1 MLNKR
6 RRFWVGLVYFSLGLT
21 LLVGLAIT
29 TLVPLG
35 SGDVTLAD
43 RGRVE
48 VLGIYVSPGDTVGTG
63 DPLFLVGRD
72 GSIDTIE
79 STLSGSIVAIPVLI
93 GDEVTDGGVLLTVET
108 GLWGLNSGQLDLWV
122 WVLFAVAYFLLSFR
136 SVEVNDRMFASST
149 PMVVLTAGM
158 VFAARDQAPLF
169 ALAAMAALGPFDRG
183 VIRDRK
189 LFLPAFNFGQLIVS
203 ATAAALA
210 LELLIPD
217 YGEIFSAG
225 SLDVST
231 SVTLRIVFA
240 AAVGALVYSL
250 VNTLAVSLGARIVYG
265 NRSLV
270 PWSKMSQLL
279 VSQIAMGA
287 LGGLLGIVVM
297 DSALTIPLVLAVF
310 VIGHLV
316 FTSYAKLREA
326 HESTLKGFILALE
339 ARDLYTRGHTER
351 VAYFC
356 RVIGEQLAFTGTQ
369 LERMRW
375 AAIIHDMGKLAV
387 PVEIMEKRGRLTDPE
402 YRILRRATHR
412 VDDLLSEV
420 DFLRPMVVICSGSH
434 PRLADEDF
442 GQVGHKH
449 TSSPSLEQKVL
460 AVADAFDAMTSTRGY
475 RMASSHIRA
484 LDTLDKDADP
494 LFDSDVVRALQD
506 GLEEVGETY
515 GPPEIR
521 LDDDNVDATESAH
534 A

>member
-6 RRFWVGLVYFSLGLT
+6 RRFWVGMVSFCLGVFV
-21 LLVGLAIT
+21 LVGLAIAT
-29 TLVPLG
+29 IVPLG
-35 SGDVTLAD
+35 SQTLDTGDIADGPVEIVGIRVTSGTEVAAGDVLFTVVDGQELRD
-43 RGRVE
+43 VPSPFSGEILE
-48 VLGIYVSPGDTVGTG
+48 VDVALGDTVAPG
-63 DPLFLVGRD
+63 D
-72 GSIDTIE
+72 S
-79 STLSGSIVAIPVLI
+79 
-93 GDEVTDGGVLLTVET
+93 LLRHET
-108 GLWGLNSGQLDLWV
+108 GLWGLNPGGIDLGIWL
-122 WVLFAVAYFLLSFR
+122 LFAIAYFILSFR

-149 PMVVLTAGM
+149 HMVVLTAGM

-183 VIRDRK
+183 VIRDRRV
-189 LFLPAFNFGQLIVS
+189 FLPAFNFGQLVVS
-203 ATAAALA
+203 AAAAA
-210 LELLIPD
+210 VVLETLIPSFD
-217 YGEIFSAG
+217 EIFTNG
-225 SLDVST
+225 SLDVT
-231 SVTLRIVFA
+231 TAEILQIVFA
-240 AAVGALVYSL
+240 AAAGALTYSL

-270 PWSKMSQLL
+270 PWSKMGQLL
-279 VSQIAMGA
+279 LSQIAMGA
-287 LGGLLGIVVM
+287 LGGMLGIVVM
-297 DSALTIPLVLAVF
+297 DRTLTIPLVLAVF

-316 FTSYAKLREA
+316 FTSHAKLREA

-356 RVIGEQLAFTGTQ
+356 RLIGEQLAFTGTQ

-387 PVEIMEKRGRLTDPE
+387 PVEIMEKRGRLTDDE
-402 YRILRRATHR
+402 YRSLRRATHR
-412 VDDLLSEV
+412 VDDLLSDV

-434 PRLADEDF
+434 PRLPDEDF

-449 TSSPSLEQKVL
+449 TTTPSLEQKVL

-475 RMASSHIRA
+475 RMAMSHTRA
-484 LDTLDKDADP
+484 LAALREDESA
-494 LFDSDVVRALQD
+494 LFDDDVVEALSA
-506 GLEEVGETY
+506 GLDEVGETY

-521 LDDDNVDATESAH
+521 LEDASPETAD

>member
-6 RRFWVGLVYFSLGLT
+6 RRFWVGLVYFSLGFAVLI
-21 LLVGLAIT
+21 GLAT
-29 TLVPLG
+29 ATLVPLG
-35 SGDVTLAD
+35 TAELRFGDLVDDRSVEVFQVHVAADEDVAPGDRLFTIGLAD
-43 RGRVE
+43 SIVEIDAPFTGRVLDIHVSVGDSVGSRE
-48 VLGIYVSPGDTVGTG
+48 V
-63 DPLFLVGRD
+63 
-72 GSIDTIE
+72 
-79 STLSGSIVAIPVLI
+79 VL
-93 GDEVTDGGVLLTVET
+93 THET
-108 GLWGLNSGQLDLWV
+108 GLWGLNPGRLDV
-122 WVLFAVAYFLLSFR
+122 WIWLLFAAAYFTLSFR

-158 VFAARDQAPLF
+158 VFAAKDQAPLF
-169 ALAAMAALGPFDRG
+169 ALAAMAAFGAFDKG
-183 VIRDRK
+183 VIKNRK
-189 LFLPAFNFGQLIVS
+189 VFLPAFNFGQLIIS
-203 ATAAALA
+203 ATAAAA
-210 LELLIPD
+210 VLELLIPD
-217 YGEIFSAG
+217 FGEIFSDG
-225 SLDVST
+225 SLDVGT
-231 SVTLRIVFA
+231 PETLRIVFA
-240 AAVGALVYSL
+240 AAIGALVYSL

-265 NRSLV
+265 SRSLV
-270 PWSKMSQLL
+270 PWSKMGQLL
-279 VSQIAMGA
+279 LSQIAMGA

-297 DSALTIPLVLAVF
+297 DRTLTIPLVLAVF

-387 PVEIMEKRGRLTDPE
+387 PVEIMEKRGRLTDTE
-402 YRILRRATHR
+402 YRTLRRATHR

-434 PRLADEDF
+434 PRLAGEDF

-449 TSSPSLEQKVL
+449 STNPTLEQKVL

-475 RMASSHIRA
+475 RMALSHSRA
-484 LDTLDKDADP
+484 LVILGDDPHP
-494 LFDSDVVRALQD
+494 LFDDDVVAALEF
-506 GLEEVGETY
+506 GLTAIGETY

-521 LDDDNVDATESAH
+521 LDEVSSEAANA
-534 A
+534 

>member
-35 SGDVTLAD
+35 SADFALAD
-43 RGRVE
+43 AGTVE
-48 VLGIYVSPGDTVGTG
+48 ILGIHVSPGDTVGTG
-63 DPLFLVGRD
+63 EQLFTVGGD
-72 GSIDTIE
+72 GSIEVIE
-79 STLSGSIVAIPVLI
+79 STFAGSIETVPVLI
-93 GDEVTDGGVLLTVET
+93 GDEVGAGDVLITYET
-108 GLWGLNSGQLDLWV
+108 GLWGLNAGQLDVWV
-122 WVLFAVAYFLLSFR
+122 WALFAVAYFLLSFR

-189 LFLPAFNFGQLIVS
+189 LFVPAFNFGQLIIS

-217 YGEIFSAG
+217 YRDIFSQG

-231 SVTLRIVFA
+231 SVILRIVFA

-270 PWSKMSQLL
+270 PWSKMGQLL

-387 PVEIMEKRGRLTDPE
+387 PVEIMEKRGRLTDAE
-402 YRILRRATHR
+402 YRTLRRATHR
-412 VDDLLSEV
+412 VDDLLSDV

-434 PRLADEDF
+434 PRLSDEDF

-449 TSSPSLEQKVL
+449 TTSPSLEQKVL

-475 RMASSHIRA
+475 RMASSHFRA
-484 LDTLDKDADP
+484 LDTLEKDPDP
-494 LFDSDVVRALQD
+494 LFDTDVVRALQA
-506 GLEEVGETY
+506 GLEDVGETY
-515 GPPEIR
+515 GPPEIK
-521 LDDDNVDATESAH
+521 LDDDHVDATEPAR